1 MSTGPS
7 SPRGGSRVPTF
18 VTILFIVIVL
28 AAGGVFCIKFYDLIM
43 VAMYVPEGA
52 SAVTPIVNY
61 LLAGLGFMC
70 MLGWAAYNG
79 MFHDIEQPKRTMLDN
94 EHKLDGTDEPFSLW
108 KKK

>member
-1 MSTGPS
+1 MSAESS
-7 SPRGGSRVPTF
+7 SPRGESRVPTIVAISF
-18 VTILFIVIVL
+18 VFIVL
-28 AAGGVFCIKFYDLIM
+28 AAGGVFCLKFYDLVMI
-43 VAMYVPEGA
+43 AMYVPEGA

-61 LLAGLGFMC
+61 LLAGLGFLC

-94 EHKLDGTDEPFSLW
+94 EHQLDGTDEPFSLW